1 MGDFCFVNTFSK
13 YLKQMAEEE
22 KKEEMEEEIPDKAG
36 EEKKL
41 PPPKETEFY
50 EILEVSVDATTS
62 QIKKSYFLKA
72 RKCHPDKNPD
82 NPEAEEQF
90 KLISTAYEVLSDPE
104 KREMYH
110 KHGKSGV
117 EFGEV
122 DPVVMFTMLFGGG
135 KFDQYIG
142 ELSLFNDALPEDA
155 TMEEYT
161 AANKERV
168 EMLKQKLITKL
179 RPWMEGDAQGFA
191 NSVVEEANELKKESY
206 GAELLAH
213 IGYIYENEAKQ
224 HLKGFLGLS
233 GLAAEIKEKAH
244 MVKEFVVLLNEASKT
259 MELEEAI
266 EIAETD
272 DMRSELEAAMFK
284 QSIVAMWRMAKM
296 DIEGA
301 IREACEAT
309 LTDPT
314 IDKASR
320 KRRALGV
327 KLIGKAWKNITPEQG
342 KEGAWEFFAEMDQAF
357 SAAKAENDAS
367 KWKSAW
373 VPGKHKRITN
383 GE

>member
-1 MGDFCFVNTFSK
+1 MARKIKIDFCFVNTFSK

-142 ELSLFNDALPEDA
+142 ELSLFSL
-155 TMEEYT
+155 Y
-161 AANKERV
+161 
-168 EMLKQKLITKL
+168 
-179 RPWMEGDAQGFA
+179 F
-191 NSVVEEANELKKESY
+191 
-206 GAELLAH
+206 
-213 IGYIYENEAKQ
+213 
-224 HLKGFLGLS
+224 
-233 GLAAEIKEKAH
+233 
-244 MVKEFVVLLNEASKT
+244 
-259 MELEEAI
+259 
-266 EIAETD
+266 
-272 DMRSELEAAMFK
+272 
-284 QSIVAMWRMAKM
+284 
-296 DIEGA
+296 
-301 IREACEAT
+301 
-309 LTDPT
+309 
-314 IDKASR
+314 
-320 KRRALGV
+320 
-327 KLIGKAWKNITPEQG
+327 
-342 KEGAWEFFAEMDQAF
+342 
-357 SAAKAENDAS
+357 
-367 KWKSAW
+367 
-373 VPGKHKRITN
+373 
-383 GE
+383 